1 MPAENEMTRAAASPL
16 DACELCPR
24 RCRAARSRGARGYC
38 GADDKL
44 CVARAALHF
53 WEEPP
58 ISGERGSGAVFF
70 SHCTLRC
77 CFCQNRD
84 ISSAG
89 WGKQTS
95 IEGLADSMLSLQGQG
110 AHNINLVTPTHYVPH
125 IRAALAQARA
135 RGLVLPVVYN
145 TSAYE
150 RVQTLRTLS
159 DDVQVWLPDYK
170 YASSSLAASL
180 SAAANYPEVALD
192 AIAEMV
198 AQVQAAGGRLI
209 DDDGIMQRGV
219 IVRHLV
225 LPGHLDDS
233 FAALQ
238 RLWQRFGNDIDIS
251 IMNQYT
257 PVASPVELAAHPEL
271 LRTLDEED
279 YEAALDFSDM
289 LGFEN
294 LWWQQGGT
302 VGESFIPAFDG
313 SGVDGGVEG

>member
-1 MPAENEMTRAAASPL
+1 MPAL
-16 DACELCPR
+16 DCDALGSLESLAACELCPR
-24 RCRAARSRGARGYC
+24 RCHAARLRGARGFC
-38 GADDKL
+38 GADDRL
-44 CVARAALHF
+44 LVARAALHF

-89 WGKQTS
+89 WGKEVS
-95 IEGLADSMLSLQGQG
+95 IEGLADSMLGLQAQG
-110 AHNINLVTPTHYVPH
+110 AHNINLVTPTQYVPH
-125 IRAALAQARA
+125 IRAALGRA
-135 RGLVLPVVYN
+135 RGLGLALPVVYN
-145 TSAYE
+145 SSAYE
-150 RVQTLRTLS
+150 RAQILRTLK
-159 DDVQVWLPDYK
+159 DDVQVWLPDFK
-170 YASSSLAASL
+170 YASPELAKSL
-180 SAAANYPEVALD
+180 SAASDYPQVALE

-198 AQVQAAGGRLI
+198 AQVKAAGGRLI
-209 DDDGIMQRGV
+209 DDEGIMRRGV

-225 LPGHLDDS
+225 LPGHLDDT

-238 RLWQRFGNDIDIS
+238 LLWRHFGNDVDVS

-257 PVASPVELAAHPEL
+257 PVASPEELAGHPEL
-271 LRTLDEED
+271 LHTLEDDD

-313 SGVDGGVEG
+313 SGVDGGVQA